1 MGDHPAGEHMSR
13 IFGRQYVIQWD
24 DEVSRYHVA
33 LGQESIGFHR
43 TTDGARALAGM
54 HAKRVS
60 LLCDLQ
66 YGVTVL
72 HHEPVAAAR

>member
-1 MGDHPAGEHMSR
+1 MSR

-24 DEVSRYHVA
+24 DEVGRYHVT
-33 LGQESIGFHR
+33 LGQDSVGFHR
-43 TTDGARALAGM
+43 TTDGARALAAA

-66 YGVTVL
+66 YGVTVTRRQ
-72 HHEPVAAAR
+72 PDVAVAAR

>member
-1 MGDHPAGEHMSR
+1 MGR

-24 DEVSRYHVA
+24 EEVGRYHVS
-33 LGQESIGFHR
+33 LGQDSIGFHR
-43 TTDGARALAGM
+43 TTDGARALAAA

-72 HHEPVAAAR
+72 AREPDVAAAAR